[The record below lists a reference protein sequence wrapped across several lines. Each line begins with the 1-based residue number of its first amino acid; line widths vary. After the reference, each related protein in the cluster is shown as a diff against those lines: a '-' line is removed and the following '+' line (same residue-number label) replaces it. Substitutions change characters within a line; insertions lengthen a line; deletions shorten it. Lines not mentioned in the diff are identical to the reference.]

1 MPACATI
8 LPGAYDFLRTVEHRL
23 QMVADEQT
31 HSIPPQGEA
40 LERFA
45 AFCGYDSVAA
55 FEAAVRTTLKIVEYH
70 YANLFESAS
79 SLSDECGSLVFT
91 GDSDDPETVETL
103 RNMGFVNASE
113 VVGAIRGW
121 HFGRFPATRLA
132 RSRELLTELT
142 PTLLTTVSQTQNP
155 DATFIALDRFI
166 RHLPAGVQIFSLLK
180 ANPQLLDMIV
190 EILGAAPRLADT
202 LSRQPR
208 LIDAL
213 IDPDFSG
220 ILPDADAYAERLQRR
235 LVDSLGYEDTLDRTR
250 LFGQEQIALIGAR
263 MLTGSIAPEAAAEG
277 YTALADALISRLH
290 REAGEDFAAKHG
302 RVEGGRSA
310 LVAMGR
316 LGGREMTASSD
327 LDLILIYDADE
338 GARESDGRRPLA
350 PAPYYVRFAQRLI
363 AAISAPTAVGGLY
376 EVDMRLRP
384 SGNAGMLATRID
396 AFESYQARDAWTW
409 EHMALT
415 RARVLCGDAQLSA
428 RIQACIDQVMRA
440 PRDPASTAADVRD
453 MRARIH
459 REKGSED
466 IWNVKA
472 VRGGT
477 TDVEFIAQFL
487 ALTVPQRLEQPM
499 TGGTATLLRRLRDA
513 RRAGARGRR
522 NAAQRDDALRP
533 HPADAAC
540 RHRWPLRPPDRAAR
554 PRQPAGQARRR
565 TRVRAPRVAASGVRA
580 GGG

>member
-1 MPACATI
+1 MDFAAIADTQAMKRQIHRHKGHGKIAVAGHNIKLGRGGIREIEFFAQTQQLIGGGRNPDLRVRGTLAALDALVGTGWI
-8 LPGAYDFLRTVEHRL
+8 DASVRDDLAGAYDFLRTVEHRL

-338 GARESDGRRPLA
+338 GARESDGRR
-350 PAPYYVRFAQRLI
+350 R
-363 AAISAPTAVGGLY
+363 
-376 EVDMRLRP
+376 
-384 SGNAGMLATRID
+384 
-396 AFESYQARDAWTW
+396 W
-409 EHMALT
+409 
-415 RARVLCGDAQLSA
+415 
-428 RIQACIDQVMRA
+428 
-440 PRDPASTAADVRD
+440 
-453 MRARIH
+453 
-459 REKGSED
+459 
-466 IWNVKA
+466 
-472 VRGGT
+472 
-477 TDVEFIAQFL
+477 
-487 ALTVPQRLEQPM
+487 
-499 TGGTATLLRRLRDA
+499 RRLPTTCGSPSA
-513 RRAGARGRR
+513 
-522 NAAQRDDALRP
+522 
-533 HPADAAC
+533 
-540 RHRWPLRPPDRAAR
+540 
-554 PRQPAGQARRR
+554 
-565 TRVRAPRVAASGVRA
+565 
-580 GGG
+580 